1 MALITFTQHG
11 TAAAVCQW
19 VCKTLPGVKRR
30 LAGSSLSTLFSL
42 SVRMVCDDCRRRHAQ
57 KSRQG
62 NAKKKCF
69 RITSNRVHTHFIV
82 LISSR
87 PFSSSTVGR
96 HLFKRRVKM
105 I

>member
-42 SVRMVCDDCRRRHAQ
+42 SLSQCVWCVTTVVVVMHKKVVKGMQ
-57 KSRQG
+57 KK
-62 NAKKKCF
+62 NA
-69 RITSNRVHTHFIV
+69 
-82 LISSR
+82 LE
-87 PFSSSTVGR
+87 
-96 HLFKRRVKM
+96 
-105 I
+105 